1 MEEKEILTV
10 ASAEEEPPVE
20 TVEPEA
26 EPAQDAPEAEQ
37 KDTEKQPDA
46 KRSPKGRSRVLR
58 GVLYGLTAVLAISAA
73 VAVGTVLHVRHMVDK
88 CAETKLPQGLT
99 AEETLRRY
107 FDYWDEGN
115 NVGMQLAALPDAN
128 SAASVSKNYV
138 AELDLLCDIKL
149 TGCKKLRE
157 DDYRYS
163 GCFET
168 AAYDVSFTYNSHF
181 GAGDKSMDGEHSGW
195 RFYLARLTEDDD
207 WRIYSVIKQEE

>member
-1 MEEKEILTV
+1 MEEKEILTE
-10 ASAEEEPPVE
+10 APAEEEPPVE
-20 TVEPEA
+20 NE
-26 EPAQDAPEAEQ
+26 EPAQDAPEDEQ
-37 KDTEKQPDA
+37 KDAEKQPEA
-46 KRSPKGRSRVLR
+46 EHAKGRSRVIR
-58 GVLYGLTAVLAISAA
+58 DVLYGLTAVLAIAAA

-88 CAETKLPQGLT
+88 CAETKLAQGLT

-149 TGCKKLRE
+149 TGCKKLNE
-157 DDYRYS
+157 DDFRYS

>member
-1 MEEKEILTV
+1 MEEKEILTE
-10 ASAEEEPPVE
+10 APAEEEPPVE
-20 TVEPEA
+20 NE
-26 EPAQDAPEAEQ
+26 EPAQDAPEDEQ
-37 KDTEKQPDA
+37 KDAEKQPEA
-46 KRSPKGRSRVLR
+46 EHAKGRSRVIR
-58 GVLYGLTAVLAISAA
+58 DVLYGLTAVLAIAAA

-88 CAETKLPQGLT
+88 CAETKLSQGLT

-149 TGCKKLRE
+149 TGCKKLNE
-157 DDYRYS
+157 DDFRYS